1 MKITIFSLFIL
12 IILIIIEVSQKR
24 IKIQNTNFFFNSPKL
39 FNNKQFA
46 LSSLL
51 ILFFIILTQSAYL
64 NFETIDWDT
73 NSYLV
78 ASQDVLRG
86 NLPYIEQWESKQ
98 VLFYY
103 LYAII
108 VKASFGN
115 LIIFKFFNDLILFVI
130 TFLLFLIIQ
139 NITNNSYKALIGA
152 LFFVIIMSQP
162 WATAEFSELYS
173 LLFIALSYYLILVKD
188 LTRKITLV
196 AGSLL
201 AISSLVNIG
210 ASLFF
215 IPIGFHILINKREL
229 MMSFSLPPVVLHL
242 FFTLIYYLEN
252 ELEVYLATLFFI
264 PNAYSG
270 ESMNFISSFTDFLR
284 SLFEFNNS
292 LFVGILVLTF
302 VSILNV
308 FNLKSK
314 KEILNF
320 FKSLHIQFIFVSLLF
335 YYLASHGYYHHLIFF
350 IFFIPTLIVNIK
362 SKFHT
367 YLFLL
372 IVLFGL
378 ATATLNSTNTAFNNL
393 RDIEKIYDNYPLKVL
408 SYEIDSIFEKEFSIL
423 AFDSILVLYY
433 LDKPN
438 FSYVIH
444 PSNHTEEFIYSN
456 LIKIKKIQ
464 NNEPSR
470 LVDMEPDVIICSNNQ
485 IIQCEIYDYK
495 QNYYEYDS
503 LRFRQNPNLQFYDN
517 QSFNFRV
524 FIKES

>member
-12 IILIIIEVSQKR
+12 LFLIIIEVLQKR

-46 LSSLL
+46 LSSL
-51 ILFFIILTQSAYL
+51 IVLFFIILTQSAYL
-64 NFETIDWDT
+64 NFETIDWDI

-86 NLPYIEQWESKQ
+86 NLPYLEQWESKQ

-108 VKASFGN
+108 LKASFGN
-115 LIIFKFFNDLILFVI
+115 LIVFKFLNDLILFFI
-130 TFLLFLIIQ
+130 TFVLFLIIQ
-139 NITNNSYKALIGA
+139 NISNNSYKALIGA
-152 LFFVIIMSQP
+152 LFFVIIMAQP

-173 LLFIALSYYLILVKD
+173 LLFIAYSYYLILIKD
-188 LTRKITLV
+188 LNRKITLV

-210 ASLFF
+210 ASLFLL
-215 IPIGFHILINKREL
+215 PIGFHILISKREL
-229 MMSFSLPPVVLHL
+229 ILSFSFPPIFLHL
-242 FFTLIYYLEN
+242 FFTFIYYLEN
-252 ELEVYLATLFFI
+252 ELEVYLSTLFFI

-270 ESMNFISSFTDFLR
+270 ESMNFISSFIDFLR
-284 SLFEFNNS
+284 SLFGFNNW
-292 LFVGILVLTF
+292 LFVGILVLIF
-302 VSILNV
+302 VSIMNV
-308 FNLKSK
+308 FNLKNK
-314 KEILNF
+314 EEILIF

-350 IFFIPTLIVNIK
+350 IFFIPTLIVYIK

-367 YLFLL
+367 YLFFLVVLL
-372 IVLFGL
+372 GL
-378 ATATLNSTNTAFNNL
+378 ATVTLKSTNTAFNNL

-408 SYEIDSIFEKEFSIL
+408 SYEIDSIFEKEYSIL

-464 NNEPSR
+464 YNEPSR

>member
-1 MKITIFSLFIL
+1 M
-12 IILIIIEVSQKR
+12 
-24 IKIQNTNFFFNSPKL
+24 
-39 FNNKQFA
+39 
-46 LSSLL
+46 
-51 ILFFIILTQSAYL
+51 TQSAYL

-314 KEILNF
+314 K
-320 FKSLHIQFIFVSLLF
+320 
-335 YYLASHGYYHHLIFF
+335 
-350 IFFIPTLIVNIK
+350 
-362 SKFHT
+362 KF
-367 YLFLL
+367 
-372 IVLFGL
+372 
-378 ATATLNSTNTAFNNL
+378 
-393 RDIEKIYDNYPLKVL
+393 
-408 SYEIDSIFEKEFSIL
+408 
-423 AFDSILVLYY
+423 
-433 LDKPN
+433 
-438 FSYVIH
+438 
-444 PSNHTEEFIYSN
+444 
-456 LIKIKKIQ
+456 
-464 NNEPSR
+464 
-470 LVDMEPDVIICSNNQ
+470 
-485 IIQCEIYDYK
+485 
-495 QNYYEYDS
+495 
-503 LRFRQNPNLQFYDN
+503 
-517 QSFNFRV
+517 
-524 FIKES
+524 